1 METYLVK
8 FWLQNP
14 SGFLEQQSEIVKAK
28 SKNHHKWVEDFIMK
42 KHGIERKEIIG
53 VYYQQRLTKCVRRK
67 YPRRCTQKTVITNV
81 KR

>member
-8 FWLQNP
+8 FWLQNH

-42 KHGIERKEIIG
+42 NHGWFLLLALTISLCCSKNPEG
-53 VYYQQRLTKCVRRK
+53 FCNQNLTK
-67 YPRRCTQKTVITNV
+67 
-81 KR
+81 

>member
-28 SKNHHKWVEDFIMK
+28 SKNHHKWVEGFIMK

-53 VYYQQRLTKCVRRK
+53 VYYQ
-67 YPRRCTQKTVITNV
+67 
-81 KR
+81 